1 MIRTALIFGVLI
13 VAVVALL
20 PKGHHAKDPAQA
32 IDYAGELQIVRN
44 RAPFPVVAPEGLD
57 STWTPTHVTI
67 AVPQNGS
74 TVTTFDIGFYVSTP
88 NAYVNL
94 EQSDAPDWITK
105 QLGVTAH
112 QTGSTQVTAGSE
124 AVSYLTWTDSD
135 GHPAFT
141 RTLGSSTI
149 VIRGV
154 ASDAVL
160 RTFAASLR
168 SPSGHASG

>member
-1 MIRTALIFGVLI
+1 MIRTAVIFGVLI

-20 PKGHHAKDPAQA
+20 PKGHHAKDPARA
-32 IDYAGELQIVRN
+32 IDYSGELQIVRN
-44 RAPFPVVAPEGLD
+44 RAPFPVLAPEGLD

-74 TVTTFDIGFYVSTP
+74 TVTTFDLGFYVSGP

-94 EQSDAPDWITK
+94 EQSDASGWVTK
-105 QLGVTAH
+105 QLGPKAH
-112 QTGSTQVTAGSE
+112 QNGSAQVTAGAQ
-124 AVSYLTWTDSD
+124 AVSYATWTDAD
-135 GHPAFT
+135 GHPALT
-141 RTLGSSTI
+141 ATLGTSTI

-154 ASDAVL
+154 ASEAVL

-168 SPSGHASG
+168 SPSG

>member
-1 MIRTALIFGVLI
+1 MMRTAVIFGVLI
-13 VAVVALL
+13 VAIVALL
-20 PKGHHAKDPAQA
+20 PKGHHAKNPAQA
-32 IDYAGELQIVRN
+32 IDYSGELQIVRN

-57 STWTPTHVTI
+57 GTWTPTHVTI

-74 TVTTFDIGFYVSTP
+74 TVTTFDLGFYVSGA

-105 QLGVTAH
+105 QLGAKAH
-112 QTGSTQVTAGSE
+112 QTGSVQVTAGTQ
-124 AVSYLTWTDSD
+124 AVSYVTWTDSD
-135 GHPAFT
+135 GHPALT
-141 RTLGSSTI
+141 GTLGTSTI

-168 SPSGHASG
+168 PPAG